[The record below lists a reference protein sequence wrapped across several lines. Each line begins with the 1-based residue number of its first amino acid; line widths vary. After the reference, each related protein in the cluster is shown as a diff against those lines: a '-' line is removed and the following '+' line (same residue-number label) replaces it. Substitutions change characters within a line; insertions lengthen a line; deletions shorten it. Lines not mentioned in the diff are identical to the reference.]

1 MKTQI
6 RSLWAV
12 LLVLAL
18 LFVTVSAP
26 FGILHML
33 HHDCAGEDCPV
44 CALVLACASACAHLT
59 WMAAVLLVLTA
70 AGVSAVLLTQAR
82 PGSRR
87 EIDRVGR
94 GIRLLN

>member
-6 RSLWAV
+6 KSLWAV

-44 CALVLACASACAHLT
+44 CAVMLACASACSHLT
-59 WMAAVLLVLTA
+59 RMAALLLVSLTA
-70 AGVSAVLLTQAR
+70 GVGAVRLIQAR

-87 EIDRVGR
+87 ENDRVGR